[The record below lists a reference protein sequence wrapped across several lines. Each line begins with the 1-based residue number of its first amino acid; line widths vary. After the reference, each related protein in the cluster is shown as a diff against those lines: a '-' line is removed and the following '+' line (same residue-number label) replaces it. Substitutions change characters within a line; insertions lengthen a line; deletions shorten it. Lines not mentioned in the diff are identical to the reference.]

1 MLRAYPQTVAELS
14 WYYEQAPSEVGP
26 LKSTWPAE
34 VRAAAERWGAHN
46 NPPDENRSHPVH
58 VPASQ
63 PSCTAPEENWHAI
76 AAAGR
81 ERRIRAALAGAN
93 HAARRDPRWTCP
105 APPSWVLRLRFRE
118 LVLPARVPFGLS
130 GQAAR
135 RGRPINAAIGIRL
148 NPARGPGNLAHL
160 VPAALDAWKAART
173 RRGIASWTD
182 QLGIRLGPDGGCT
195 AAERDLSRVIAQQ
208 CELLEAQAIAQY
220 RTAIVR
226 VPERVRRAARDAA

>member
-1 MLRAYPQTVAELS
+1 MLRAYPQTVDELT

-34 VRAAAERWGAHN
+34 VRAAAERAAGRDDRPHL
-46 NPPDENRSHPVH
+46 VH
-58 VPASQ
+58 VPSGQ
-63 PSCTAPEENWHAI
+63 PSCTAPEPNWHAI

-81 ERRIRAALAGAN
+81 ERRIRAALAGAD

-105 APPSWVLRLRFRE
+105 APPSEVLRLRFRE

-130 GQAAR
+130 GQASR

-148 NPARGPGNLAHL
+148 NPARGPGSIAHL
-160 VPAALDAWKAART
+160 APAALEAWGRSRSRLSAPVWVDR
-173 RRGIASWTD
+173 
-182 QLGIRLGPDGGCT
+182 LGIRLGPDGGCT
-195 AAERDLSRVIAQQ
+195 AAERELSKVITQQ
-208 CELLEAQAIAQY
+208 CELLEAQAVTQY

-226 VPERVRRAARDAA
+226 VPERVRRAARERDAA

>member
-1 MLRAYPQTVAELS
+1 MLRAYPQTVSELS
-14 WYYEQAPSEVGP
+14 WYFEQAPSEVGP

-34 VRAAAERWGAHN
+34 VRAAAERAGARDDRPHL
-46 NPPDENRSHPVH
+46 VH
-58 VPASQ
+58 VPSSQ
-63 PSCTAPEENWHAI
+63 PSSVAPEPNWHAI

-81 ERRIRAALAGAN
+81 ERRIRAALAGAD
-93 HAARRDPRWTCP
+93 HAARRDPRWICP
-105 APPSWVLRLRFRE
+105 APPSEVLRLRFRE

-160 VPAALDAWKAART
+160 VPAELDAWKAART

-195 AAERDLSRVIAQQ
+195 AAERELGKVIAQQ

-220 RTAIVR
+220 RNAIVR
-226 VPERVRRAARDAA
+226 VPERVRRAARERDAA